1 MSRPSVMAGL
11 DPAIHVLGRPED
23 AVLKTTLAELVRSCS
38 RNTKTLKSAAKSF
51 PEF

>member
-1 MSRPSVMAGL
+1 VSRPSVMAGL
-11 DPAIHVLGRPED
+11 DPAIHVWGRPED
-23 AVLKTTLAELVRSCS
+23 AVLQITFAELLRSCS